1 MPVLRDMRTGRHGT
15 YERLVLEFKGSF
27 GPVRVGYVPAVTED
41 PSGRRVSMQ
50 GEAFLQVVVHS
61 AAARW
66 LSAPGAYRGP
76 DTLTPGYRTMKQVKI
91 TGDFEA
97 VLSVAVGLSR
107 IAGFQV
113 TRLRGPDRLVID
125 VAEPPAWRMWPDD
138 SLAAARAQQAA
149 LEQGHQP
156 WRSSPRDVAELFGRA
171 VLGYDHP
178 SATPAGTS
186 GRFRVSENPG
196 SPAVTIRI
204 ALPLPP
210 PASVVD
216 VADVR

>member
-1 MPVLRDMRTGRHGT
+1 
-15 YERLVLEFKGSF
+15 
-27 GPVRVGYVPAVTED
+27 
-41 PSGRRVSMQ
+41 MQ

-61 AAARW
+61 AAAPW

-76 DTLTPGYRTMKQVKI
+76 NTVTPGYPTVKQVKI

-107 IAGFQV
+107 TAGFQV
-113 TRLRGPDRLVID
+113 TRLQGPDRLVVD
-125 VAEPPAWRMWPDD
+125 VAKPPAWRMWPDV

-156 WRSSPRDVAELFGRA
+156 WRSSPQDVAELFGRA
-171 VLGYDHP
+171 VLGYDHAI
-178 SATPAGTS
+178 ATAVGAS
-186 GRFRVSENPG
+186 GRFRVSNTPG

-204 ALPLPP
+204 VRPLPP